1 MKTYFFVA
9 KIRIQTALAYR
20 FNVFSTI
27 LIQCL
32 IMYAMSCFWIAAYSG
47 KEMVSGVS
55 RRVLEMLPFM
65 NIYQLPLGIYVGQYT
80 MHEIML
86 RTMLQLFWCVIL
98 WLLFDVL
105 QKKASAVVLIQGG

>member
-1 MKTYFFVA
+1 
-9 KIRIQTALAYR
+9 
-20 FNVFSTI
+20 
-27 LIQCL
+27 
-32 IMYAMSCFWIAAYSG
+32 
-47 KEMVSGVS
+47 
-55 RRVLEMLPFM
+55 M